1 MGMKQIIT
9 TLVITSSLVLAA
21 CNKTNKAD
29 SAIASTSKTQ
39 VSEIEVNVELDECEY
54 IVMVNGEEQVID
66 LSQFFNNVDLENTN
80 GQNIHMEMIVNGEEV
95 NGFLPGDMMEH
106 VMQMISSGD
115 NADGMKSRMM
125 MGGKGGP
132 HQDRG
137 NMDDK
142 GRPHRDRGNM
152 DDKGRPHRDRG
163 NMEEHMVIR
172 IDGDSHE
179 MNGEWRSGMEHD
191 VQEEVQFME
200 ELQLL
205 GAVAE
210 SLDGGNSVALMGIH
224 MIRDELEGEVQL
236 SALNAIIEEA
246 GAGTAI
252 RNAALIV
259 AIQALKEIGDDEAAA
274 DLLVELVL
282 SN

>member
-1 MGMKQIIT
+1 
-9 TLVITSSLVLAA
+9 
-21 CNKTNKAD
+21 
-29 SAIASTSKTQ
+29 
-39 VSEIEVNVELDECEY
+39 
-54 IVMVNGEEQVID
+54 
-66 LSQFFNNVDLENTN
+66 
-80 GQNIHMEMIVNGEEV
+80 MIVNGEEV
-95 NGFLPGDMMEH
+95 NGFLPEDMMEH

-125 MGGKGGP
+125 MGGRSGP
-132 HQDRG
+132 LQDMR
-137 NMDDK
+137 
-142 GRPHRDRGNM
+142 
-152 DDKGRPHRDRG
+152 
-163 NMEEHMVIR
+163 NMEDHMVIR
-172 IDGDSHE
+172 IDGNSHE
-179 MNGEWRSGMEHD
+179 MNRKWHSGMGHD
-191 VQEEVQFME
+191 VSEEVQFME

-210 SLDGGNSVALMGIH
+210 SLDGGDSVALMGIH

-236 SALNAIIEEA
+236 SALNAIIEET
-246 GAGTAI
+246 GDGTAV

>member
-1 MGMKQIIT
+1 
-9 TLVITSSLVLAA
+9 
-21 CNKTNKAD
+21 
-29 SAIASTSKTQ
+29 
-39 VSEIEVNVELDECEY
+39 
-54 IVMVNGEEQVID
+54 
-66 LSQFFNNVDLENTN
+66 
-80 GQNIHMEMIVNGEEV
+80 
-95 NGFLPGDMMEH
+95 
-106 VMQMISSGD
+106 
-115 NADGMKSRMM
+115 MKSRMM

>member
-152 DDKGRPHRDRG
+152 
-163 NMEEHMVIR
+163 EEHMVIR

-179 MNGEWRSGMEHD
+179 MNGEWRSVMEHD

>member
-125 MGGKGGP
+125 VGG
-132 HQDRG
+132 
-137 NMDDK
+137 
-142 GRPHRDRGNM
+142 
-152 DDKGRPHRDRG
+152 KGRPHRDRG

-179 MNGEWRSGMEHD
+179 MNGEWRSVMEHD